1 MNELFLV
8 ILDRTMIGSYVILVI
23 LGLRFLLKN
32 ISKRFSY
39 LLWISAFLVLS
50 ISIQVNGSYSLQ
62 PDLNEITP
70 SQVVE
75 RSQIEQAM
83 NRSNEVMSAQDDV
96 RSQENLHKQVHISSS
111 DADSSVDWL
120 SIAALIWMLV
130 ALSIM
135 ILNVFQTMRLKSSLA
150 DAIPEN
156 QQIYL
161 TDRSDAP
168 FVFGFL
174 QPRIYLPKEW
184 MNRPGNVC
192 WLMNSYTYAVMIS
205 GSKCLFSPFFVC
217 TG

>member
-32 ISKRFSY
+32 MSKRFSY

-50 ISIQVNGSYSLQ
+50 IPIQVNGSYSLQ

-111 DADSSVDWL
+111 DADSSVD
-120 SIAALIWMLV
+120 
-130 ALSIM
+130 
-135 ILNVFQTMRLKSSLA
+135 
-150 DAIPEN
+150 
-156 QQIYL
+156 
-161 TDRSDAP
+161 
-168 FVFGFL
+168 
-174 QPRIYLPKEW
+174 
-184 MNRPGNVC
+184 
-192 WLMNSYTYAVMIS
+192 
-205 GSKCLFSPFFVC
+205 
-217 TG
+217 